1 MKIASLTIAVL
12 AAVIMTACSSNV
24 PSMPSAA
31 QSSATQAARADSKAC
46 PKSVVYVS
54 SAQNGTVEI
63 YDRTNLKG
71 GPCGSITGLQEPQ
84 GLFVNSKGNL
94 WVADAATQ
102 RVYVFAPGS
111 PGAIET
117 LNDPD
122 GQPAA
127 VAVNEK
133 SNIVYVT
140 EYENDMDATN
150 LVQVYANGNTMPT
163 STLSDPNARNGG
175 FAAVD
180 SSGNLYVT
188 FMTQSNTAQVDEWSG
203 GSGTPVNLALKL
215 VSAGAIVTTKDG
227 TLAICDPFAYRCG
240 EFAPGSQ
247 EMSHVFGHIG
257 RGVRP
262 SVKPNKRD
270 WLNPDALA
278 IDGAED
284 RAYVAAETL
293 SAWRY
298 PGAANRPNHK
308 PFVEIRVPGQ
318 AGDGIAVY
326 PASPPGKPY

>member
-1 MKIASLTIAVL
+1 MKIASLSLTVL
-12 AAVIMTACSSNV
+12 AAVMMTACSSNA
-24 PSMPSAA
+24 PSMPSAT
-31 QSSATQAARADSKAC
+31 ATQAAHADSKAC

-54 SAQNGTVEI
+54 SGRNGTVEI
-63 YDRTNLKG
+63 YDRANLKD

-84 GLFVNSKGNL
+84 GLFVDSKGNL

-102 RVYVFAPGS
+102 RVYVFAPGN

-117 LNDPD
+117 LDDPD

-127 VAVNEK
+127 VTVDEK

-140 EYENDMDATN
+140 EYKNNMDATN
-150 LVQVYANGNTMPT
+150 LVQVYKNGSTMPN
-163 STLSDPNARNGG
+163 STLSDPSARNGG

-180 SSGNLYVT
+180 ASGNLYVT

-203 GSGTPVNLALKL
+203 GSGTPKNLGLKL

-247 EMSHVFGHIG
+247 QMSHVFGHIG
-257 RGVRP
+257 LGVRP
-262 SVKPNKRD
+262 AMKPDKPD
-270 WLNPDALA
+270 WLHPDALA

-293 SAWRY
+293 SGWKY
-298 PGAANRPNHK
+298 PGPVHRPNHK
-308 PFVEIRVPGQ
+308 PFLEIRVPGQ
-318 AGDGIAVY
+318 AGEGIAVY
-326 PASPPGKPY
+326 PASPPGKAY